1 MPHASSASSVNPREQ
16 PMRPHLAA
24 TVDHAST
31 ATRAA
36 APVGPVDGL
45 RDRLDRLDAAAHRWL
60 VAHSIRLLR
69 MSLGAV
75 FLGFGIL
82 KLFPGV
88 SPAEDLVKTT
98 THILTFGL
106 VPGSLALA
114 GVGVLECLIG
124 MCLLSGR
131 ALRPAV
137 YLLGMQLVGI
147 LSPIVLLTSRLFDGP
162 HHAPTLEGQYVLKDL
177 ILVAATLVLAATL
190 RGGRLESTRR
200 DDKSHRSEPARR

>member
-1 MPHASSASSVNPREQ
+1 MPHASSASSVNPSEQ

-24 TVDHAST
+24 SVDHAST
-31 ATRAA
+31 TPRAV
-36 APVGPVDGL
+36 APVGSVDGL

-60 VAHSIRLLR
+60 VAHSITLLR

-106 VPGSLALA
+106 VPGSWALA

-124 MCLLSGR
+124 VCLLSGR

-147 LSPIVLLTSRLFDGP
+147 LSPIVLLTSRMFDGP

-190 RGGRLESTRR
+190 RGGRLESTPR
-200 DDKSHRSEPARR
+200 DGESHLSEAARR